1 MIGIVMLFF
10 DVGNLCFFEVLVVV
24 GFEIIKMRLSKIVEI
39 NFFLEVGMLKKDK
52 NIKFVIFFYVIGFYE
67 FWV

>member
-24 GFEIIKMRLSKIVEI
+24 GFEIINMRLSKIVGN

-52 NIKFVIFFYVIGFYE
+52 NIKFVIFFYVIGFNE
-67 FWV
+67 FRV

>member
-67 FWV
+67 F